1 MKLSDFLPAL
11 LPFLPGFSVGATPDH
26 AADRWAHIVREND
39 GLTLAIDSADGD
51 RWRISD
57 DYQIWPDVSVHG
69 LPERTS
75 IYVARGKAPATIA
88 REIGR
93 RLLPLVEVRYAALRV
108 REAEARKH
116 ADAGTAALAALVA
129 AGCKDARLGRA
140 YLPGSNGPVRV
151 NGDSVTFERL
161 TLPSA
166 LAARVVALIAEGGA
180 A

>member
-11 LPFLPGFSVGATPDH
+11 LPLLPGFSVVAIPS
-26 AADRWAHIVREND
+26 DRWTRIVREND
-39 GLTLAIDSADGD
+39 GLTLAIDSANGD

-57 DYQIWPDVSVHG
+57 DYRVASDVSEHG

-75 IYVARGKAPATIA
+75 IYVARGKDPATIA
-88 REIGR
+88 RDIGR
-93 RLLPLVEVRYAALRV
+93 RLLPLAEARYAALRV

-129 AGCKDARLGRA
+129 AGCNDARLGRA
-140 YLPGSNGPVRV
+140 YLPHYNGPVRV